1 MHAEASQVQAL
12 TDESFHK
19 FVDSAQAPVLVDFW
33 SPWCMP
39 CRFLAPVLEEEAQKY
54 QGRVLFVKVEVQ
66 QNPRLASEFQIA
78 AIPTLLVFRDGKLVD
93 SVLGLQSPAD
103 ITALLDK
110 VLSD

>member
-1 MHAEASQVQAL
+1 
-12 TDESFHK
+12 
-19 FVDSAQAPVLVDFW
+19 
-33 SPWCMP
+33 MP